1 MQIYTR
7 TGDQGRTQLIGG
19 LQVEKDDARI
29 EAYGT
34 IDELNSLVGS
44 VVSLP
49 QLDASFK
56 EELVQIQHYLF
67 DCGNDLATPTFKEM
81 GKISPRTRNAND
93 PYYPYVVKEE
103 NIKWLES
110 RIDAYTDIPPEVD
123 YFILPGG
130 TNESAQLHLARTV
143 ARRAERKIVTF
154 QQEGQ
159 VNPFVLKFVNRLSD
173 YFFILARVINKQA
186 EIEDIRYK
194 RSKKVF
200 HTDLT
205 KDDIQ

>member
-44 VVSLP
+44 IVSLP

-81 GKISPRTRNAND
+81 GKISPRTRKAND

-103 NIKWLES
+103 SIKWLES
-110 RIDAYTDIPPEVD
+110 RIDIYTDIPPEVD

-154 QQEGQ
+154 QQDGQ

>member
-7 TGDQGRTQLIGG
+7 TGDQGTTKLIGG
-19 LQVEKDDARI
+19 MEVPKDDTRI

-34 IDELNSLVGS
+34 IDELNSLVGCIA
-44 VVSLP
+44 SLP
-49 QLDASFK
+49 QLALTFK
-56 EELVQIQHYLF
+56 EELIQIQHYLF

-81 GKISPRTRNAND
+81 RKNPPRTRKAND
-93 PYYPYVVKEE
+93 PLYPYVVQKEIVE
-103 NIKWLES
+103 WLES
-110 RIDAYTDIPPEVD
+110 RIDSYADIPPEVN

-130 TNESAQLHLARTV
+130 TTESAQLHLARTV
-143 ARRAERKIVTF
+143 ARRAERQIVTF
-154 QQEGQ
+154 QKQGQ
-159 VNPFVLKFVNRLSD
+159 VNPFALKFVNRLSD
-173 YFFILARVINKQA
+173 YFFVLARVVNAQTGK
-186 EIEDIRYK
+186 EDIRYE

>member
-7 TGDQGRTQLIGG
+7 TGDHGTTKLIGG
-19 LQVEKDDARI
+19 MEVPKDDARI

-34 IDELNSLVGS
+34 IDELNSLVGCIA
-44 VVSLP
+44 SLP
-49 QLDASFK
+49 QLASAFK

-81 GKISPRTRNAND
+81 GKISPRTRDTND
-93 PYYPYVVKEE
+93 PLYPYVVQKETVE
-103 NIKWLES
+103 WLEA
-110 RIDAYTDIPPEVD
+110 RIDSYANIPPEVN

-143 ARRAERKIVTF
+143 TRRAERQMVTF
-154 QQEGQ
+154 QKQGQ
-159 VNPFVLKFVNRLSD
+159 VNPFALKFVNRLSD
-173 YFFILARVINKQA
+173 YFFALARVVNAQA
-186 EIEDIRYK
+186 EKEDVRYE

-205 KDDIQ
+205 KDDIK

>member
-103 NIKWLES
+103 SIKWLES

>member
-1 MQIYTR
+1 MQVYTR
-7 TGDQGRTQLIGG
+7 TGDQGMTKLIGG
-19 LQVEKDDARI
+19 LEVAKDDSRI

-34 IDELNSLVGS
+34 IDELNSLVGCIAG
-44 VVSLP
+44 LP
-49 QLDASFK
+49 QLDSLYK

-93 PYYPYVVKEE
+93 PFYPYVVKKESIE
-103 NIKWLES
+103 WLES
-110 RIDAYTDIPPEVD
+110 RIDSYTKIPPEVN

-154 QQEGQ
+154 QQHGQ
-159 VNPFVLKFVNRLSD
+159 VNPFALKFINRLSD
-173 YFFILARVINKQA
+173 YFFTLARVVNAQA
-186 EIEDIRYK
+186 KIEDTRYE

-200 HTDLT
+200 HTELT